1 MSIAIKM
8 QKIDLL
14 PRHYRRKVMI
24 GILGEIPFA
33 VTFDGRNIKA
43 LNFSNLKRS
52 GGANYE
58 QHKRRGLKPSLEL
71 TDISLTNLNLDISLR
86 SNLGVN
92 PKELLAKL
100 ISYAETGEALEFVL
114 GEDLIGKFVIAS
126 YDAGYEYISN
136 KGSVRKID
144 VSLSL
149 NEYRDEVKSSV
160 EIVTTP
166 KKKTEKQVVH
176 EDFNQGA
183 ISQ

>member
-1 MSIAIKM
+1 
-8 QKIDLL
+8 
-14 PRHYRRKVMI
+14 MI

-33 VTFDGRNIKA
+33 VSFDGTNIKA

-71 TDISLTNLNLDISLR
+71 VDISLTNLNLDISLK
-86 SNLGVN
+86 SDLGVK
-92 PKELLAKL
+92 PKELLTKL
-100 ISYAETGEALEFVL
+100 IGYVETGEFLEFVL
-114 GEDLIGKFVIAS
+114 GEELMGKFVIAS

-136 KGSVRKID
+136 KGAVRKID

-149 NEYRDEVKSSV
+149 NEYIDEVENSIEV
-160 EIVTTP
+160 VTTP